1 MYYNIVTINRDMTK
15 FDFELYLDD
24 DLRNE
29 KLRLIKKLG

>member
-1 MYYNIVTINRDMTK
+1 MYYNIVAINRDMTK

-24 DLRNE
+24 DLRHE